1 MADSKVAR
9 KPSHVSENTLY
20 EEQENIMVGKIMY
33 KDFKFV
39 LVAEVI
45 IVHANYYKGV
55 KSPDLP
61 IGKIFIHIIV
71 TLIQVL
77 QRQTTGIF
85 F

>member
-1 MADSKVAR
+1 MLGSKLIFWGE
-9 KPSHVSENTLY
+9 KKLWNNTLY
-20 EEQENIMVGKIMY
+20 EEEEEIMVGIIIM

-45 IVHANYYKGV
+45 IVHAKLLQR
-55 KSPDLP
+55 S
-61 IGKIFIHIIV
+61 KIFIHIVV

>member
-1 MADSKVAR
+1 MLES
-9 KPSHVSENTLY
+9 LC
-20 EEQENIMVGKIMY
+20 Q
-33 KDFKFV
+33 DFKFV

-45 IVHANYYKGV
+45 IVHAKLLQR
-55 KSPDLP
+55 S
-61 IGKIFIHIIV
+61 KIFIHIVV